1 MSEKKIIE
9 HLDKYYAYEYGDFAI
24 KKTRF
29 GLFTSYDRELV
40 ELVTGGTY
48 EACLRATMHHL
59 MWKREGYTAP
69 EGKETV
75 EYSAFVG
82 GKL

>member
-1 MSEKKIIE
+1 MNNQEP
-9 HLDKYYAYEYGDFAI
+9 LDAYWTTSCGDFAI

-29 GLFTSYDRELV
+29 GLYTSYDRELV

-48 EACLRATMHHL
+48 QAVKNATVAHL
-59 MWKREGYTAP
+59 NWKRNGYVPP
-69 EGKETV
+69 EGKEAT